1 MKGVHLLAVSG
12 VDQMQ
17 SLYGILRRVWKRT
30 MRGETDRKRPAEK
43 VGPGDVKENTSDDLT
58 VIRGIGIASQNR
70 LYAAGIKSYPRLAHA
85 SAEDVREVLGKFGRG
100 AKIENWIGQAQ
111 KLVGE
116 E

>member
-43 VGPGDVKENTSDDLT
+43 VGPGASDDLT

-70 LYAAGIKSYPRLAHA
+70 LYAAGIKSYPELAHA
-85 SAEDVREVLGKFGRG
+85 SAEDMREILGKFGRG
-100 AKIENWIGQAQ
+100 AKIENWIAQAQ